1 MTIHTQDPAV
11 EWADLL
17 QELVGKRRDAAVS
30 ALRQS
35 ATSGWPASRDS
46 VISLVAY
53 AQGRITAD
61 EYAAQTLVSLGLA
74 DARTAPLLL
83 RAVAAPAPA
92 APAPQPV
99 AARPVASST
108 IDGSAGAEFLSHR
121 PLEHFLRRDGSR

>member
-1 MTIHTQDPAV
+1 MAIHTQDPAV

-35 ATSGWPASRDS
+35 AESGWPASRES
-46 VISLVAY
+46 VITLVAY

-61 EYAAQTLVSLGLA
+61 EYAVQTLVSLGLA

-83 RAVAAPAPA
+83 REVA
-92 APAPQPV
+92 APAPQPTPE
-99 AARPVASST
+99 PVPLRRIPSSL
-108 IDGSAGAEFLSHR
+108 IDATAGSEFLSNR
-121 PLEHFLRRDGSR
+121 PLEQLRRDA